1 MKEHFIL
8 AVMWIAYCAL
18 HSFLAHIKVKRV
30 IKGIIR
36 SWYKYYRFS
45 YVIFSFAG
53 LFFLIWYH
61 LNVPVIEVFR
71 AGTILNIIGVILGFS
86 GLLLMLVCIR
96 KYFMSLSGLRSLLYN
111 EAKGELMI
119 TGIHSYV
126 RHPLYL
132 ATFAFI
138 WGVFIL
144 IPQFSV
150 LIVNTIITFYT
161 LIGIYLEEEKLE
173 AEFGEK
179 YNQYRQKVP
188 GLWPSWRSK
197 KNFERTNG

>member
-8 AVMWIAYCAL
+8 AVMWIVYCAL
-18 HSFLAHIKVKRV
+18 HSILAHLKIKK
-30 IKGIIR
+30 IIER
-36 SWYKYYRFS
+36 TIGSWYKYYRLA

-53 LFFLIWYH
+53 LAFLVYYH
-61 LNVPVIEVFR
+61 LKVPVIKVF
-71 AGTILNIIGVILGFS
+71 GTVTFLNIIGLILAFS
-86 GLLLMLVCIR
+86 GLLLMLICIR
-96 KYFMSLSGLRSLLYN
+96 KYFMSLSGLRSLVYN
-111 EAKGELMI
+111 DEKGELMI
-119 TGIHSYV
+119 TGIHTYV

-132 ATFAFI
+132 GTFAFI
-138 WGVFIL
+138 WGLFLL

-179 YNQYRQKVP
+179 YTQYRAKVP